1 MNKYFTDNGFLSEE
15 GKKLVEEF
23 NFGLATT
30 LMQDAVR
37 NMSEAEI
44 STLGCNL
51 GKCLGDTISNLIQSK
66 SQSKNKFIAMT
77 DEQFEAHLK
86 ERYGERWMLVSVT
99 KEELDRVKMMV
110 VMSDEKI
117 REAWDQGLKDREAAL
132 SHVSQVIDS
141 GLRFR

>member
-1 MNKYFTDNGFLSEE
+1 MNKYFTENGFLSED

-23 NFGLATT
+23 NSGLVAT
-30 LMQDAVR
+30 LNQAGAK

-44 STLGCNL
+44 RTLGCNL
-51 GKCLGDTISNLIQSK
+51 GKILGDTISNLLQTK
-66 SQSKNKFIAMT
+66 SDSKNSFSVMT

-86 ERYGERWMLVSVT
+86 NKYGARWMLVSVT
-99 KEELDRVKMMV
+99 KEEFDRVKIMV
-110 VMSDEKI
+110 TMSDEKMK
-117 REAWDQGLKDREAAL
+117 EAWEEAREAAL